1 MGSQRS
7 HNFKIRP
14 MAESLEKSRFLK
26 ILFHPYPQSTLPTT
40 AGRKDKSP
48 SRIIG
53 KTPQLIIIRE
63 CDKAL

>member
-1 MGSQRS
+1 
-7 HNFKIRP
+7 